1 MTIIFNQDGISLP
14 VSQALLILL
23 SQEAERTD
31 LDLSR
36 CTQLTFN
43 FRNPGY
49 SAEQGGVHPVEIRL
63 VRGLD
68 DWLFDYVTDFSYQ
81 GLGQDAELCKELDFN
96 FLDGEHFMRLGAAT
110 AGRGARAVHA
120 VAAQLHRLLR
130 AGVLQRHRQRELGSI
145 GNPLTHSPQ
154 SPLYRKKAHPTGPS
168 ASGAN
173 ALEDQSCCI
182 RNSPPGSNPAPI
194 G

>member
-1 MTIIFNQDGISLP
+1 MTIPFHRDGISLP
-14 VSQALLILL
+14 VSQALLALL

-31 LDLSR
+31 LDLGR

-81 GLGQDAELCKELDFN
+81 GLGHDAELCKEIDFN
-96 FLDGEHFMRLGAAT
+96 FLDGEHTMLGWGPLRLAEA
-110 AGRGARAVHA
+110 
-120 VAAQLHRLLR
+120 
-130 AGVLQRHRQRELGSI
+130 RELFDI
-145 GNPLTHSPQ
+145 WQ
-154 SPLYRKKAHPTGPS
+154 SNFIAYCR
-168 ASGAN
+168 
-173 ALEDQSCCI
+173 LECFSVTVAGD
-182 RNSPPGSNPAPI
+182 
-194 G
+194 

>member
-1 MTIIFNQDGISLP
+1 MTIPFYRDGFALP
-14 VSQALLILL
+14 VSQALLTLL
-23 SQEAERTD
+23 SKEVEGTD
-31 LDLSR
+31 LDLGR

-96 FLDGEHFMRLGAAT
+96 FLDGEHSMLGWGPLRLAEA
-110 AGRGARAVHA
+110 
-120 VAAQLHRLLR
+120 
-130 AGVLQRHRQRELGSI
+130 RELFDIWQSNFIAYCRLECFSI
-145 GNPLTHSPQ
+145 TVAG
-154 SPLYRKKAHPTGPS
+154 
-168 ASGAN
+168 
-173 ALEDQSCCI
+173 D
-182 RNSPPGSNPAPI
+182 
-194 G
+194 

>member
-1 MTIIFNQDGISLP
+1 MTIIFNRDGISLP

-23 SQEAERTD
+23 SQEAERTE
-31 LDLSR
+31 LDLNR

-49 SAEQGGVHPVEIRL
+49 STEQGGVHPVEIRL

-96 FLDGEHFMRLGAAT
+96 FLDGEHTMLGWGPLRLAE
-110 AGRGARAVHA
+110 V
-120 VAAQLHRLLR
+120 
-130 AGVLQRHRQRELGSI
+130 RELFDI
-145 GNPLTHSPQ
+145 WQ
-154 SPLYRKKAHPTGPS
+154 SNFIAYCR
-168 ASGAN
+168 
-173 ALEDQSCCI
+173 LECFSVTVAGD
-182 RNSPPGSNPAPI
+182 
-194 G
+194 

>member
-1 MTIIFNQDGISLP
+1 MAIPFNRDGISLP
-14 VSQALLILL
+14 VCQSLLSML

-31 LDLSR
+31 LDLGC

-49 SAEQGGVHPVEIRL
+49 SPEQGGVHPVEIRL

-96 FLDGEHFMRLGAAT
+96 FLDGEHFMQGWGPLRLAEA
-110 AGRGARAVHA
+110 
-120 VAAQLHRLLR
+120 
-130 AGVLQRHRQRELGSI
+130 RELFELWQRNFIAYCG
-145 GNPLTHSPQ
+145 
-154 SPLYRKKAHPTGPS
+154 
-168 ASGAN
+168 
-173 ALEDQSCCI
+173 LECFSVTVNGD
-182 RNSPPGSNPAPI
+182 
-194 G
+194 

>member
-1 MTIIFNQDGISLP
+1 MTIPFYRDGFALP
-14 VSQALLILL
+14 VTPALLALL

-31 LDLSR
+31 LDLGR

-68 DWLFDYVTDFSYQ
+68 DWLVDYVTDFRYQ

-96 FLDGEHFMRLGAAT
+96 FLDGEHTMLGWGPLRLAEA
-110 AGRGARAVHA
+110 
-120 VAAQLHRLLR
+120 
-130 AGVLQRHRQRELGSI
+130 RELFDI
-145 GNPLTHSPQ
+145 WQ
-154 SPLYRKKAHPTGPS
+154 SNFIAYCRWECFSVTVAG
-168 ASGAN
+168 
-173 ALEDQSCCI
+173 D
-182 RNSPPGSNPAPI
+182 
-194 G
+194 

>member
-23 SQEAERTD
+23 NQEAERTN
-31 LDLSR
+31 LDLVR
-36 CTQLTFN
+36 CTQITFH

-96 FLDGEHFMRLGAAT
+96 FLDGEHVMQGWGPLRLAEA
-110 AGRGARAVHA
+110 
-120 VAAQLHRLLR
+120 
-130 AGVLQRHRQRELGSI
+130 RELFALWQRNFIAYCGLECFSVTVS
-145 GNPLTHSPQ
+145 GN
-154 SPLYRKKAHPTGPS
+154 
-168 ASGAN
+168 
-173 ALEDQSCCI
+173 
-182 RNSPPGSNPAPI
+182 
-194 G
+194 

>member
-1 MTIIFNQDGISLP
+1 MTIPFYRDGFALP
-14 VSQALLILL
+14 VTPALLALL

-31 LDLSR
+31 LDLGR

-81 GLGQDAELCKELDFN
+81 GLGHDAELCKEIDFN
-96 FLDGEHFMRLGAAT
+96 FLDGEHTMLGWGPLRLAEA
-110 AGRGARAVHA
+110 
-120 VAAQLHRLLR
+120 
-130 AGVLQRHRQRELGSI
+130 RELFDI
-145 GNPLTHSPQ
+145 WQ
-154 SPLYRKKAHPTGPS
+154 SNFIAYCRLECFSVTV
-168 ASGAN
+168 SG
-173 ALEDQSCCI
+173 E
-182 RNSPPGSNPAPI
+182 
-194 G
+194 

>member
-1 MTIIFNQDGISLP
+1 MTIPFHRDGFALP
-14 VSQALLILL
+14 VCQALLTLL

-31 LDLSR
+31 LDLGR

-68 DWLFDYVTDFSYQ
+68 DWLVDYVTDFSYQ

-96 FLDGEHFMRLGAAT
+96 FLDGEHTMLGWGPLRLAEA
-110 AGRGARAVHA
+110 
-120 VAAQLHRLLR
+120 
-130 AGVLQRHRQRELGSI
+130 RELFDI
-145 GNPLTHSPQ
+145 WQ
-154 SPLYRKKAHPTGPS
+154 SNFIAYCR
-168 ASGAN
+168 
-173 ALEDQSCCI
+173 LECFSVTVAGD
-182 RNSPPGSNPAPI
+182 
-194 G
+194 

>member
-1 MTIIFNQDGISLP
+1 MTIPFHRDGISLP
-14 VSQALLILL
+14 VSQALLALL

-31 LDLSR
+31 LDLGR

-63 VRGLD
+63 VRGLN

-96 FLDGEHFMRLGAAT
+96 FLDEEHSMLGWGPLRLAEA
-110 AGRGARAVHA
+110 
-120 VAAQLHRLLR
+120 
-130 AGVLQRHRQRELGSI
+130 RELFDIWQSNFIAYCRLECFSI
-145 GNPLTHSPQ
+145 TV
-154 SPLYRKKAHPTGPS
+154 
-168 ASGAN
+168 SG
-173 ALEDQSCCI
+173 E
-182 RNSPPGSNPAPI
+182 
-194 G
+194 

>member
-1 MTIIFNQDGISLP
+1 MTIPFHRDGFALP
-14 VSQALLILL
+14 VCQALLTLL

-31 LDLSR
+31 LDLGR

-68 DWLFDYVTDFSYQ
+68 DWLVDYVTDFSYQ

-96 FLDGEHFMRLGAAT
+96 FLDGEHTMLGWGPLRLAEA
-110 AGRGARAVHA
+110 
-120 VAAQLHRLLR
+120 
-130 AGVLQRHRQRELGSI
+130 RELFDI
-145 GNPLTHSPQ
+145 WQ
-154 SPLYRKKAHPTGPS
+154 SNFIAYCRLECFTVSVTG
-168 ASGAN
+168 
-173 ALEDQSCCI
+173 D
-182 RNSPPGSNPAPI
+182 
-194 G
+194 

>member
-1 MTIIFNQDGISLP
+1 MTIIFNRDGISLP

-23 SQEAERTD
+23 SQEAERTN
-31 LDLSR
+31 LDLVR

-81 GLGQDAELCKELDFN
+81 GIGDYAELGKELDFN
-96 FLDGEHFMRLGAAT
+96 FLDGEHFMQGWGPLRLAE
-110 AGRGARAVHA
+110 ARDLFELWQHNF
-120 VAAQLHRLLR
+120 VAYCGLECFS
-130 AGVLQRHRQRELGSI
+130 V
-145 GNPLTHSPQ
+145 TV
-154 SPLYRKKAHPTGPS
+154 
-168 ASGAN
+168 SG
-173 ALEDQSCCI
+173 D
-182 RNSPPGSNPAPI
+182 
-194 G
+194 

>member
-1 MTIIFNQDGISLP
+1 MTIPFYRDGFALP
-14 VSQALLILL
+14 VTPALLALL

-31 LDLSR
+31 LDLGR

-68 DWLFDYVTDFSYQ
+68 DWLFDYVTDYSYQ

-96 FLDGEHFMRLGAAT
+96 FLDGEHSMLGWGPLRLAEA
-110 AGRGARAVHA
+110 
-120 VAAQLHRLLR
+120 
-130 AGVLQRHRQRELGSI
+130 RELFDI
-145 GNPLTHSPQ
+145 WQ
-154 SPLYRKKAHPTGPS
+154 SNFIAYCR
-168 ASGAN
+168 
-173 ALEDQSCCI
+173 LECFSVTVAGD
-182 RNSPPGSNPAPI
+182 
-194 G
+194 

>member
-1 MTIIFNQDGISLP
+1 MTIPFHRDDFVLP
-14 VSQALLILL
+14 VCQALLALL

-31 LDLSR
+31 LDLGR

-68 DWLFDYVTDFSYQ
+68 DWLVDYVTDFSYQ

-96 FLDGEHFMRLGAAT
+96 FLDGEHTMLGW
-110 AGRGARAVHA
+110 GP
-120 VAAQLHRLLR
+120 LR
-130 AGVLQRHRQRELGSI
+130 FAEARELFDIWQSNFIAYYRLECFSI
-145 GNPLTHSPQ
+145 TV
-154 SPLYRKKAHPTGPS
+154 
-168 ASGAN
+168 SG
-173 ALEDQSCCI
+173 D
-182 RNSPPGSNPAPI
+182 
-194 G
+194 

>member
-1 MTIIFNQDGISLP
+1 MTIPFYRDGFALP
-14 VSQALLILL
+14 VCQALLALL

-31 LDLSR
+31 LDLGR

-68 DWLFDYVTDFSYQ
+68 DWLVDYVTDFSYQ

-96 FLDGEHFMRLGAAT
+96 FLDGEHTMLGWGPLRLAEA
-110 AGRGARAVHA
+110 
-120 VAAQLHRLLR
+120 
-130 AGVLQRHRQRELGSI
+130 RELFDI
-145 GNPLTHSPQ
+145 WQ
-154 SPLYRKKAHPTGPS
+154 SNFIAYCRLECFSVTV
-168 ASGAN
+168 SG
-173 ALEDQSCCI
+173 D
-182 RNSPPGSNPAPI
+182 
-194 G
+194 